1 MSTRAASVAISQRAK
16 QHLVNLLFKS
26 DYARKGPEA
35 HRKLDAAFYSYM
47 DLRDAYLKRIQLIHP
62 DKSKTT
68 SNNDYDFEKMIDSEA
83 ESISNTSW
91 NDDYSWK
98 DVISKNEKYSTH
110 DAFIELQEAWK
121 KYHEIAKSMHKGKG
135 ESEIRGVQEDFTLFG
150 VGCSFS
156 DSLEETHMRSKIMDQ
171 AGKGWCAAGELS
183 EFTVADK
190 DMHNSID
197 ITAEHANFSLI
208 DDDMFEDSSNEDT
221 SSNIAWSNN
230 PATRKSLV
238 EHLIPINKR

>member
-26 DYARKGPEA
+26 NYARKGPEA
-35 HRKLDAAFYSYM
+35 HRKLDAASYSYM
-47 DLRDAYLKRIQLIHP
+47 DLRGAYLKRIQLIHP
-62 DKSKTT
+62 DKAKTT
-68 SNNDYDFEKMIDSEA
+68 SNNHYDCEKMTDSEA
-83 ESISNTSW
+83 NTSW

-110 DAFIELQEAWK
+110 DAFVELQEAWK
-121 KYHEIAKSMHKGKG
+121 KYHKIAKSMHKGKG

-190 DMHNSID
+190 DMHHSIN
-197 ITAEHANFSLI
+197 ITAEHVNFSLI
-208 DDDMFEDSSNEDT
+208 DDDMFVDTNEDT
-221 SSNIAWSNN
+221 PSNTAWSNN
-230 PATRKSLV
+230 PAARKSLV